1 MIPGKIVSSDNLIMS
16 PKDKT
21 QNLKE
26 SWDVGGIA
34 LMDSTRG
41 LFYQNWQIK
50 TDGQKIYIKA
60 ENEKQWRE
68 VLSDVKITEV
78 DLTFDQNMRPVL
90 TYVSGGIAKLY
101 WYDTVSQS
109 QTITDFP
116 NVQNP
121 RVSLDDKRAFNTANS
136 DVIFAY
142 INNDQLC
149 CRYQR
154 ERYGI
159 EHVLHQLPP
168 KTQLVKIVRHRI
180 DGLENQKQTS
190 TDKHCVRHRIDGLE
204 KKRLGYI

>member
-1 MIPGKIVSSDNLIMS
+1 MLPLADGLATVETTENGSLLAPRSKNYAVTESWESGGVGLSDTSQGLVSHTWRAWTDGKAIYIQRSDL
-16 PKDKT
+16 PKDTAKT
-21 QNLKE
+21 L
-26 SWDVGGIA
+26 
-34 LMDSTRG
+34 
-41 LFYQNWQIK
+41 
-50 TDGQKIYIKA
+50 
-60 ENEKQWRE
+60 
-68 VLSDVKITEV
+68 LSAPNITEL

-154 ERYGI
+154 ERYGT

-168 KTQLVKIVRHRI
+168 KTQLVKIGMGTANRFLF
-180 DGLENQKQTS
+180 DTKEPK
-190 TDKHCVRHRIDGLE
+190 
-204 KKRLGYI
+204 

>member
-1 MIPGKIVSSDNLIMS
+1 MLPQATDLATVESTDNGSLLAPRS
-16 PKDKT
+16 KNYAVT
-21 QNLKE
+21 EAWE
-26 SWDVGGIA
+26 SGGVG
-34 LMDSTRG
+34 
-41 LFYQNWQIK
+41 
-50 TDGQKIYIKA
+50 
-60 ENEKQWRE
+60 
-68 VLSDVKITEV
+68 LSDTSQGLMSHVWRAWTDSKAVYIQRGDLPQDTVKTLLAALNITEI

-116 NVQNP
+116 NFQNP

-159 EHVLHQLPP
+159 EHVLQQLPP
-168 KTQLVKIVRHRI
+168 KTQLVKIGMGTANRFLFDTFI
-180 DGLENQKQTS
+180 IK
-190 TDKHCVRHRIDGLE
+190 
-204 KKRLGYI
+204 